1 MKKHRLSLDKDKKI
15 LTLSDKLYSENCS
28 REDLLAKTSSIKID
42 SDNNNINERSFKNVE
57 SNDNETD
64 VDLPTL
70 KRPRKIFLNSSENR
84 LTHTHYSIIPD
95 SGENTEFEDKEFGN
109 NYSTCFSTIHSKI
122 RIKLEREKGVDIPR
136 LDDFQNNLK
145 IRETNKN
152 VSVAKSSESN
162 IVVNVK
168 HKSKNNN
175 QSVYKHYGTTS
186 GVEQSFN
193 RLDKNS
199 SISRHFNLL
208 DTEADIGRFDKN
220 DFSDGNDFIS
230 TSCNENHYETNAS
243 NRKKAEQKNSEES
256 KCESISVE
264 NTSIK
269 DLSDSFLVPFKE
281 PAKTYPITLP
291 PTQPIVIDRI
301 SEDKFKD
308 KISKADTKKEQL
320 QALGIKK
327 KKCNAT
333 NNDNVNYQSSS
344 ETLQNKMV
352 QRVTI
357 KFWDR
362 NNLIRKVLDWN
373 PVWFNEFGKI
383 LYFFNYN
390 IYWRKFV

>member
-15 LTLSDKLYSENCS
+15 LTLSKKLYSENCS

-70 KRPRKIFLNSSENR
+70 KRPRRRFLNSSENR

-95 SGENTEFEDKEFGN
+95 SGENTEFEDKECGN
-109 NYSTCFSTIHSKI
+109 NYSTCLSTIHSKT

-152 VSVAKSSESN
+152 VSVASN
-162 IVVNVK
+162 IVNVK
-168 HKSKNNN
+168 HESKNNN
-175 QSVYKHYGTTS
+175 KSVYKHYGTTP
-186 GVEQSFN
+186 GVEQTFN
-193 RLDKNS
+193 QLDKNS
-199 SISRHFNLL
+199 GISRHFNLL

-220 DFSDGNDFIS
+220 DFSDGNDSIS
-230 TSCNENHYETNAS
+230 SSCNENHYETNAS
-243 NRKKAEQKNSEES
+243 NINKAEQKISGES
-256 KCESISVE
+256 KCEQISVE
-264 NTSIK
+264 NTSLK
-269 DLSDSFLVPFKE
+269 DLSDSFSVSSKD

-291 PTQPIVIDRI
+291 PTQPIIIDRI

-308 KISKADTKKEQL
+308 KIFKADTKKEQL

-333 NNDNVNYQSSS
+333 NNDNVNHHSSS

-373 PVWFNEFGKI
+373 PAWFNEFGKI
-383 LYFFNYN
+383 LYSFNYN